1 MIINRKN
8 HMAGD
13 DEIPEIIEG
22 SDEEPLPKTVAS
34 GISGNVTPP
43 RNLPGSAWLKSKRVQ
58 VIT

>member
-1 MIINRKN
+1 
-8 HMAGD
+8 MAGD